1 MKLGTVTQSSRLAP
15 AHCGRP
21 PRRVFAAFTL
31 LEVLVAVVVAAII
44 FTGVISAVNTGNIII
59 QGTREN
65 LRATQIMES
74 RMEGLRLIAWGTATN
89 QLFNPLCVPT
99 NFVEKFYPLGL
110 SGVTNN
116 QGVVYYGTM
125 TLQTNISLTPP
136 SSYSTQ
142 MCLVT
147 VTVKWTNSHYGIFNA
162 HTRTMSTFVAQY
174 GLQNYVYYATNN

>member
-1 MKLGTVTQSSRLAP
+1 MKLGIVTQPISLARAHGGRASR
-15 AHCGRP
+15 RT
-21 PRRVFAAFTL
+21 FAAFTL
-31 LEVLVAVVVAAII
+31 LEVLVAVVVAAVI

-74 RMEGLRLIAWGTATN
+74 RMEGLRLIAWGSDTN

-110 SGVTNN
+110 SGATNS

-125 TLQTNISLTPP
+125 TLQTNVSLTPP
-136 SSYSTQ
+136 ASYSTQ

-147 VTVKWTNSHYGIFNA
+147 VTVNWTNSHHGIFNS
-162 HTRTMSTFVAQY
+162 HTRSMSTFVAQY

>member
-1 MKLGTVTQSSRLAP
+1 MKFGIVTQSSSLA
-15 AHCGRP
+15 AHRGCKSRCA
-21 PRRVFAAFTL
+21 FAAFTL
-31 LEVLVAVVVAAII
+31 IEVLVAVVVAAII
-44 FTGVISAVNTGNIII
+44 FTGVIGAINTGNIVI

-99 NFVEKFYPLGL
+99 NFVETFYPLGL
-110 SGVTNN
+110 SGGSNN
-116 QGVVYYGTM
+116 QGVAYYCTM
-125 TLQTNISLTPP
+125 TLKTNVSLIPP
-136 SSYSTQ
+136 SSYSNQ

-147 VTVKWTNSHYGIFNA
+147 VSVKWTNSPYGILNT

-174 GLQNYVYYATNN
+174 GLQNYVYYTTNH